1 MKVDEKNK
9 NKKINFEVKRV
20 YVGKKAIEEVFEE
33 MMEHIVETNLEN
45 IKDKKTNASVSKHW
59 L

>member
-45 IKDKKTNASVSKHW
+45 IKDKKKRKRE
-59 L
+59 